1 MRIHIVMNVH
11 AGTLRSADPRRIS
24 EQVVAAF
31 TDAGHAVSLDLADG
45 PQLRECLVATARRN
59 DIDVLAACGGDGTI
73 STAAGLLRHR
83 PIALGVLPG
92 GTMNMYARTLRL
104 PLEPVAAAKVLAHGE
119 VRDADGATAAGQFFL
134 HQISFG
140 IQPHVIRRR
149 EQMKYGSRIEKL
161 AAGARSLLATLRD
174 PPQFT
179 VEMVLDGDPR
189 LLSTSALVV
198 SNNVYGDDHLPFAD
212 EPRRWHP
219 RHLCRHHDQLV
230 GPGGNRRRPGARGL
244 EEPPEIIVETAR
256 RVHIKPLQKQ
266 LSRGLLASID
276 GETKRFHG
284 TIEIDI
290 HPKSVKVPPR
300 DAWRGTHSAPFFAFP
315 GNPA

>member
-1 MRIHIVMNVH
+1 M
-11 AGTLRSADPRRIS
+11 
-24 EQVVAAF
+24 VAAF

-92 GTMNMYARTLRL
+92 GTMNMYARTLGCRSSRWPPPRCWPMARCGTPTAPPL
-104 PLEPVAAAKVLAHGE
+104 PASSSCTRFHSG
-119 VRDADGATAAGQFFL
+119 F
-134 HQISFG
+134 
-140 IQPHVIRRR
+140 QPHVIRRR

-212 EPRRWHP
+212 ELDGGILGIYAATTINWSD
-219 RHLCRHHDQLV
+219 LAEIGAALV
-230 GPGGNRRRPGARGL
+230 LGV
-244 EEPPEIIVETAR
+244 EEPPENHRRNGTAR
-256 RVHIKPLQKQ
+256 AHQAAAKAAEPRSPCLDRRRDQAVSRHHRDRHPSQKRES
-266 LSRGLLASID
+266 SRS
-276 GETKRFHG
+276 RQ
-284 TIEIDI
+284 
-290 HPKSVKVPPR
+290 
-300 DAWRGTHSAPFFAFP
+300 AWRNVKAPFFAFP

>member
-31 TDAGHAVSLDLADG
+31 TDAGHEVSIDLAEG
-45 PQLRECLVATARRN
+45 PQLRECLVAAARRN
-59 DIDVLAACGGDGTI
+59 DIDVLVACGGDGTI

-119 VRDADGATAAGQFFL
+119 VVDADGATAAGQFFL
-134 HQISFG
+134 HQVSFG
-140 IQPHVIRRR
+140 IQPHAIRRR

-198 SNNVYGDDHLPFAD
+198 SNNVYGDDHLPYAD
-212 EPRRWHP
+212 ELDGGILGIYAATSINWSDLAEIGAAMVLGGWKNHP
-219 RHLCRHHDQLV
+219 K
-230 GPGGNRRRPGARGL
+230 
-244 EEPPEIIVETAR
+244 IIVETAR
-256 RVHIKPLQKQ
+256 RVHIKPLQK
-266 LSRGLLASID
+266 LVSRGLLASID
-276 GETKRFHG
+276 GETRRFHG
-284 TIEIDI
+284 PIEIAI
-290 HPKSVKVPPR
+290 HPKSVKVL
-300 DAWRGTHSAPFFAFP
+300 APARL
-315 GNPA
+315 GAA

>member
-31 TDAGHAVSLDLADG
+31 TDAGHEVSIDLAEG
-45 PQLRECLVATARRN
+45 PQLRECLVAAARRN
-59 DIDVLAACGGDGTI
+59 DIDVLVACGGDGTI

-119 VRDADGATAAGQFFL
+119 VVDADGATAAGQFFL
-134 HQISFG
+134 HQVSFG
-140 IQPHVIRRR
+140 IQPHAIRRR

-189 LLSTSALVV
+189 LLSTSAL
-198 SNNVYGDDHLPFAD
+198 DT
-212 EPRRWHP
+212 
-219 RHLCRHHDQLV
+219 
-230 GPGGNRRRPGARGL
+230 RGRS
-244 EEPPEIIVETAR
+244 PTIFPTA
-256 RVHIKPLQKQ
+256 
-266 LSRGLLASID
+266 ASSASM
-276 GETKRFHG
+276 
-284 TIEIDI
+284 
-290 HPKSVKVPPR
+290 PPPR
-300 DAWRGTHSAPFFAFP
+300 STGRTLRKSAPPWCSGA
-315 GNPA
+315 GRTTRRSSSKRHGACTSSRCKSW